1 MMVRKKLLV
10 LPLFVALLVGCGARD
25 SNSETAAQPAMD
37 NAEVEEAPSIDK
49 GDTVESTIPIEKSDD
64 WVEEAAEYT
73 DAVSGD
79 AYVELEQG
87 VLTVNQIN
95 YLLKHL
101 PMEVTFADEN
111 SQFLY
116 YNYRNE
122 PEEMLA
128 ARAPEQVGDAL
139 TEGHP
144 EEAQQNMQRALD
156 LFYAGEID
164 FFQRVA
170 PTDNEDEFKVIT
182 YQGVYDEEGEY
193 RGINQYAQDLQPII
207 DFYLEET
214 GMMLVEDPDAV
225 TGATT
230 DE

>member
-116 YNYRNE
+116 FNSRNE
-122 PEEMLA
+122 PEDMLA
-128 ARAPEQVGDAL
+128 PRAVEQVGDAL

-144 EEAQQNMQRALD
+144 EEAQKNMQRALD
-156 LFYAGEID
+156 LFYAGEIES
-164 FFQRVA
+164 FQRVA
-170 PTDNEDEFKVIT
+170 STDDGIFKVVS
-182 YQGVYDEEGEY
+182 YQAVHDEEGEY
-193 RGINQYAQDLQPII
+193 RGINQYAQDIQPII
-207 DFYLEET
+207 DYYLEEI

>member
-1 MMVRKKLLV
+1 MNICKKVFLAPIAAVV
-10 LPLFVALLVGCGARD
+10 LAACGTTE
-25 SNSETAAQPAMD
+25 SSSERQESAIPDTSD
-37 NAEVEEAPSIDK
+37 IEEAPSIHK
-49 GDTVESTIPIEKSDD
+49 GDMVETTIPIENSEN

-73 DAVSGD
+73 EAVSGD
-79 AYVELEQG
+79 TYVQLDQG

-95 YLLKHL
+95 YLLKNL

-116 YNYRNE
+116 FNSRNE

-128 ARAPEQVGDAL
+128 PRAVEQVGDAL

-144 EEAQQNMQRALD
+144 EEAQKNMQRALD
-156 LFYAGEID
+156 LFYAGEIES
-164 FFQRVA
+164 FQRVA
-170 PTDNEDEFKVIT
+170 STDDGIFKVVS
-182 YQGVYDEEGEY
+182 YQAVHDEEGEY
-193 RGINQYAQDLQPII
+193 RGINQYAQDIQPII
-207 DFYLEET
+207 DYYLEET